1 MTLILVIHIYYISVY
16 FTEPMRYALRWRHL
30 LTNPLLLFRR
40 SSRVSMWRQLR
51 QTRRRKNTWASQK
64 ARLKEDST
72 AIGNHSKTAALE
84 MPRSSVNTYGT

>member
-1 MTLILVIHIYYISVY
+1 MKIRGRATVEKTIL
-16 FTEPMRYALRWRHL
+16 A
-30 LTNPLLLFRR
+30 PLKATAWKRA
-40 SSRVSMWRQLR
+40 SSMKRQLS